1 MHRTFVL
8 NRVFLACSLSISA
21 LVCGQFVAQAEAVK
35 PDHNSATEQA
45 PNATLSPDTAP
56 LQQTSQVENS
66 VNGSNP
72 VRPTPDSSQPASTE
86 TQSTPLI
93 RLEPSEFKLPIS
105 EAVSQVNSPTP
116 SDSTPL
122 PHRVGDVPV
131 PGTVMRSISGLQ
143 ALDSEPIA
151 QVPVLAQ
158 GNVRTLYKF
167 SYLGIGANLGAGGET
182 GLGTV
187 SFAAFSKFA
196 LNPYL
201 SFRPSVLIGDH
212 VSFLLPLTYD
222 FGSSGIRQLAPF
234 AGIGAK
240 FSTGSRDNAD
250 LLLTA
255 GVDYPLNPELALTA
269 SVNVGPINNFDI
281 GFILGLA
288 YTFSTQT
295 ITATTP
301 SVSELIPRRPPRP
314 NPSYLGVGINFGA
327 GGDSGLGDIAGAVYG
342 KLTLAPEFSFRP
354 AIFFSSD
361 VSFLLPVTY
370 DFNVIRLTDYI
381 RLAPY
386 AGLGATFS
394 TGQNNNASLLLT
406 AGVDIPIT
414 DQFAATLGVNIAPVD
429 GFSIGFLLGGAYTF
443 GKF

>member
-1 MHRTFVL
+1 MHRTLVL
-8 NRVFLACSLSISA
+8 KRLALALSLSVSA
-21 LVCGQFVAQAEAVK
+21 IICGQFVAQAEVIK
-35 PDHNSATEQA
+35 LENNSASGQSSKG
-45 PNATLSPDTAP
+45 TLSPDAVP
-56 LQQTSQVENS
+56 LQQTSQVEHP

-72 VRPTPDSSQPASTE
+72 VHLTPTNSQPASTE

-93 RLEPSEFKLPIS
+93 RLEPSVFKLPVS
-105 EAVSQVNSPTP
+105 EVVAELTAPTAADAA
-116 SDSTPL
+116 SATERD
-122 PHRVGDVPV
+122 VVVPV
-131 PGTVMRSISGLQ
+131 PGTATRSVSGFQ
-143 ALDSEPIA
+143 TSDGNEIA
-151 QVPVLAQ
+151 QVPVLVP
-158 GNVRTLYKF
+158 GNVRTIYKF

-182 GLGTV
+182 GLGTI

-201 SFRPSVLIGDH
+201 SFRPSVLIGKH

-240 FSTGSRDNAD
+240 FSTGSRDNTD

-295 ITATTP
+295 ITARTP
-301 SVSELIPRRPPRP
+301 TISEVIPRRPPRP

-327 GGDSGLGDIAGAVYG
+327 GGDSGLGDIAGAVYS
-342 KLTLAPEFSFRP
+342 KITLAPEFSFRP
-354 AIFFSSD
+354 AI
-361 VSFLLPVTY
+361 
-370 DFNVIRLTDYI
+370 
-381 RLAPY
+381 
-386 AGLGATFS
+386 G
-394 TGQNNNASLLLT
+394 SL
-406 AGVDIPIT
+406 
-414 DQFAATLGVNIAPVD
+414 F
-429 GFSIGFLLGGAYTF
+429 
-443 GKF
+443 